1 MHASTVSNSMSD
13 NGCMSTHKSIVAALI
28 VQGLKFVISIKFAL
42 GYSRSTDYRV
52 RVQLQ
57 LAIFCTLVVT
67 VIIILLPIIPIL
79 PILPALVDGDYITLF
94 LFSLTNLSLS
104 DVYNALTIHGL
115 ATADQ
120 LPNSVLDVSNFW
132 KLTCYSIGGSV
143 FSLDDIEHG
152 VLRGGCY
159 ELVSQASPSLHRRG
173 WLARLATNVTWP

>member
-1 MHASTVSNSMSD
+1 M
-13 NGCMSTHKSIVAALI
+13 
-28 VQGLKFVISIKFAL
+28 
-42 GYSRSTDYRV
+42 
-52 RVQLQ
+52 
-57 LAIFCTLVVT
+57 
-67 VIIILLPIIPIL
+67 
-79 PILPALVDGDYITLF
+79 DGDYITLC

-120 LPNSVLDVSNFW
+120 LPNSVLDVSDFW

-159 ELVSQASPSLHRRG
+159 ELVSRASPSLHRRG
-173 WLARLATNVTWP
+173 WLARLATNLTIEADSVDPV